1 MANRLTIVS
10 YFNGVKLRRIREQSR
25 MSLSDVYVRTG
36 VSKAQISRIEN
47 GKTDPR
53 MSTVTRLLSCYG
65 ASLSDLEPAP
75 PRTLTL
81 NEIKERSVRGA
92 DRIMRSGVGVSS
104 PTDRLDR
111 KAMLRGDVRAERE
124 ALATR
129 T

>member
-1 MANRLTIVS
+1 MS
-10 YFNGVKLRRIREQSR
+10 YFNGVKLRRIRER
-25 MSLSDVYVRTG
+25 NRLSLSDVCARTG

-75 PRTLTL
+75 PRVLTL
-81 NEIKERSVRGA
+81 SEIKERSDRGA
-92 DRIMRSGVGVSS
+92 DRLVRAGLGASS

-111 KAMLRGDVRAERE
+111 KAMLRRDVRAERE